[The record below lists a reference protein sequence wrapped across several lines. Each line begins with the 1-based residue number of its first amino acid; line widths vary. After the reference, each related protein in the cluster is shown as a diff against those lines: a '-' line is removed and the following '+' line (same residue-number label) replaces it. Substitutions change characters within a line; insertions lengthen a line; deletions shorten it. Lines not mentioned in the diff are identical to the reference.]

1 MKKILLCLCFVLAMI
16 SQVQAKEQYYYGYGM
31 VNNIEEYFK
40 KNGVPDN
47 VSFFY
52 EYGGEI
58 KDDGTE
64 CSWILIGLVKNDQK
78 HRNQILSLMSS
89 NCRIE
94 FKQGNYSYRERVKN
108 YKKLVGLK
116 DENMKN
122 IVFMKSDDK
131 ILVGVDEKNIKTY
144 QQKLEKEYG
153 KIIEVVNDNTIGYKD
168 STIIEDIPKVI
179 DEELFIDNSSFQ
191 PILIYSC
198 AFVFLLLFFFSR
210 FYHLEFI
217 NGRLIFKKII
227 TNNYIKDKITG
238 SYIVPSKT
246 LDEKILN
253 RS

>member
-89 NCRIE
+89 NYRIE

-122 IVFMKSDDK
+122 IVFMKSNDK

-191 PILIYSC
+191 PIVNIYFLIFL
-198 AFVFLLLFFFSR
+198 FVLLIVSR
-210 FYHLEFI
+210 FYRLELTD
-217 NGRLIFKKII
+217 GRLICKKII
-227 TNNYIKDKITG
+227 TRSDIKNSIIENN
-238 SYIVPSKT
+238 IVPSEI